1 MIPDNFR
8 LIATSAAIVRAFGP
22 AAAIWLGNAISSQ
35 DWSISEHRDPWWW
48 ARKSDIEDRTGLSDE
63 IQETSRK
70 RLREAGILHEKRGLV
85 KRGASLATIWY
96 CIDFDALQAVIESR
110 PARRS
115 STENPLARLPVSAAG
130 DPYASVA
137 SSSTH
142 LGPAAPGQ
150 EKAKKQRKEKQ
161 PFVPPTVDEW
171 ISLFKERWPWV
182 PTTRVRLSWQ
192 HYEDASW
199 KRNDGT
205 PIVNWKLAANT
216 SYGFWLKDNPS
227 EEAAWRR
234 RNESEARQ
242 KPVSLAPSPVAGR
255 HAIHTDMSVE
265 MGDLMEKA
273 LRMAK
278 ERGQGRVSAITIFQ
292 NELGGHF
299 E

>member
-1 MIPDNFR
+1 MSFKALAWVDRIFIGQPGAKTCGIAATLAALAQFANEDGKCWPCQKSLSLRSRQSERTVRSNLGWLEEKGFLSREPRSSPD
-8 LIATSAAIVRAFGP
+8 G
-22 AAAIWLGNAISSQ
+22 
-35 DWSISEHRDPWWW
+35 
-48 ARKSDIEDRTGLSDE
+48 
-63 IQETSRK
+63 
-70 RLREAGILHEKRGLV
+70 
-85 KRGASLATIWY
+85 
-96 CIDFDALQAVIESR
+96 
-110 PARRS
+110 RRS
-115 STENPLARLPVSAAG
+115 DLIQLNLDSEPMGTIKYPQPANSAGCATGKIGRYGPQILPVAV
-130 DPYASVA
+130 YRETVNE
-137 SSSTH
+137 TVT
-142 LGPAAPGQ
+142 
-150 EKAKKQRKEKQ
+150 EKPAKKKKEKQ
-161 PFVPPTVDEW
+161 PFAPPTVDEW

-255 HAIHTDMSVE
+255 HAVHTDMSME